1 MCWLLVAGL
10 QGAHM
15 HGAEQPM
22 LLLALQ
28 DSGAPTGQGYQ
39 GQGGKK
45 KKGGSQ
51 RR

>member
-1 MCWLLVAGL
+1 MLVDPL
-10 QGAHM
+10 QGAHV
-15 HGAEQPM
+15 HDAEQP
-22 LLLALQ
+22 LLLHALQ
-28 DSGAPTGQGYQ
+28 DSGSGAPTGQGYQ

>member
-1 MCWLLVAGL
+1 
-10 QGAHM
+10 
-15 HGAEQPM
+15 M
-22 LLLALQ
+22 LTSMLTT
-28 DSGAPTGQGYQ
+28 PTSQGYQ